1 MPSLDNRT
9 IALME
14 AAIDYFIE
22 YVDLHGYSA
31 RAAKAAAITEV
42 IQGEAVAKEC
52 PQGARV
58 RQGPA
63 GNFPGR

>member
-9 IALME
+9 IELMG

-22 YVDLHGYSA
+22 YVERHGNSLS
-31 RAAKAAAITEV
+31 AAKAAAITEV
-42 IQGEAVAKEC
+42 IQGEAAEDEC
-52 PQGARV
+52 PQGASV

-63 GNFPGR
+63 GIFPGR